1 MSVEIKRSC
10 NSNIQR
16 KDDKIVFNS
25 FIITLT
31 NDDLTNF
38 RRIRDIFDRE
48 NRLDGLP
55 DREAKILALMLE
67 IGMLQYLKV
76 KG

>member
-16 KDDKIVFNS
+16 KDDKIIFNS

-48 NRLDGLP
+48 NRLNGLP
-55 DREAKILALMLE
+55 DREAKILALMLD
-67 IGMLQYLKV
+67 IGMIKYLEV

>member
-1 MSVEIKRSC
+1 MSVEIRRSC

-16 KDDKIVFNS
+16 KEDKIVFNS

-48 NRLDGLP
+48 NRFNGLP
-55 DREAKILALMLE
+55 DREAKILALMLD
-67 IGMLQYLKV
+67 IGMIKYLEV

>member
-31 NDDLTNF
+31 GDDLTNF
-38 RRIRDIFDRE
+38 RRIRDIMDRE
-48 NRLDGLP
+48 NRFNGLP
-55 DREAKILALMLE
+55 DREAKILALMLD
-67 IGMLQYLKV
+67 IGMIKYLEV

>member
-1 MSVEIKRSC
+1 MSIEIKRSC

-48 NRLDGLP
+48 NRMVGLP
-55 DREAKILALMLE
+55 DREAKILALMLD
-67 IGMLQYLKV
+67 IGMIKYLEV

>member
-38 RRIRDIFDRE
+38 RRIRDIFDKE
-48 NRLDGLP
+48 NRLSGLP
-55 DREAKILALMLE
+55 DREAKILALMLD
-67 IGMLQYLKV
+67 IGMIKYLEV

>member
-1 MSVEIKRSC
+1 MSVEIKRCC

-16 KDDKIVFNS
+16 KDEKIVFNS
-25 FIITLT
+25 FTITLT

-48 NRLDGLP
+48 NRMVGLP
-55 DREAKILALMLE
+55 DREAKILALMLD
-67 IGMLQYLKV
+67 IGMIKYLEV

>member
-1 MSVEIKRSC
+1 MTVEIKRSC

-25 FIITLT
+25 FIVTLT

-48 NRLDGLP
+48 NRLNGLP

>member
-31 NDDLTNF
+31 GDDLTNF
-38 RRIRDIFDRE
+38 RRIKDIFDRE
-48 NRLDGLP
+48 NRFNGLP
-55 DREAKILALMLE
+55 DREAKILALMLD
-67 IGMLQYLKV
+67 IGMIKYLEV

>member
-16 KDDKIVFNS
+16 KEDKIVFNS
-25 FIITLT
+25 FIITIS

-48 NRLDGLP
+48 NRLNGLP
-55 DREAKILALMLE
+55 DREAKILAIMLD
-67 IGMLQYLKV
+67 IGMIKYLEV

>member
-48 NRLDGLP
+48 NRLNGLP

>member
-16 KDDKIVFNS
+16 KDDKIIFNS

-48 NRLDGLP
+48 NRLNGLP
-55 DREAKILALMLE
+55 DREAKILALMLD
-67 IGMLQYLKV
+67 IGMIQYLEV

>member
-48 NRLDGLP
+48 NRLSGLP
-55 DREAKILALMLE
+55 DREAKILALMLD
-67 IGMLQYLKV
+67 IGMIKYLEV

>member
-1 MSVEIKRSC
+1 MTVEIKRSC

-48 NRLDGLP
+48 NRLSGLP

>member
-16 KDDKIVFNS
+16 KGDKIVFNS

-48 NRLDGLP
+48 NRLNGLP
-55 DREAKILALMLE
+55 DREAKILALMLD
-67 IGMLQYLKV
+67 IGMIKYLEV

>member
-31 NDDLTNF
+31 GEDLTCF
-38 RRIRDIFDRE
+38 RRIRDLFDAE
-48 NRLDGLP
+48 NRFAGVP

-67 IGMLQYLKV
+67 IGMVDYVKV
-76 KG
+76 MS

>member
-48 NRLDGLP
+48 NRLNGLP
-55 DREAKILALMLE
+55 DREAKILALMLD
-67 IGMLQYLKV
+67 IGMIKYLEV

>member
-16 KDDKIVFNS
+16 KDEKIVFNS

-31 NDDLTNF
+31 GNDLTNF

-48 NRLDGLP
+48 NRLSGLP

-67 IGMLQYLKV
+67 IGMVEYTAV

>member
-16 KDDKIVFNS
+16 KEDKIVFNS

-38 RRIRDIFDRE
+38 RRIRDIMDRE
-48 NRLDGLP
+48 NRFNGLP
-55 DREAKILALMLE
+55 DREAKILTLMLD
-67 IGMLQYLKV
+67 IGMIKYLEV

>member
-1 MSVEIKRSC
+1 MSIEIKRSC

-48 NRLDGLP
+48 NRMVGLP

-67 IGMLQYLKV
+67 IGMVDYVKV
-76 KG
+76 MA

>member
-1 MSVEIKRSC
+1 MTVEIKRSC

>member
-48 NRLDGLP
+48 NRFNGLP
-55 DREAKILALMLE
+55 DREAKILALMLD
-67 IGMLQYLKV
+67 IGMIKYLEV

>member
-1 MSVEIKRSC
+1 MTIEIKRSC

-38 RRIRDIFDRE
+38 RRIRDNFDKE
-48 NRLDGLP
+48 NRLSGLP

>member
-38 RRIRDIFDRE
+38 RRIRNIFDRE
-48 NRLDGLP
+48 NRLNGLP
-55 DREAKILALMLE
+55 DREAKILAIMLD
-67 IGMLQYLKV
+67 IGMIKYLEV

>member
-38 RRIRDIFDRE
+38 RRIRDIFDRK
-48 NRLDGLP
+48 NRLSDLP
-55 DREAKILALMLE
+55 DREAKILAFMLE
-67 IGMLQYLKV
+67 IGMIRYLEV
-76 KG
+76 ER

>member
-31 NDDLTNF
+31 IDDLTNF

-48 NRLDGLP
+48 NRLSGLP

>member
-1 MSVEIKRSC
+1 MSVTIKRSC

-16 KDDKIVFNS
+16 KEDKIVFNS

-48 NRLDGLP
+48 NRFNGLP

-67 IGMLQYLKV
+67 IGMIRYLEV
-76 KG
+76 KE

>member
-10 NSNIQR
+10 NSNIHR

-31 NDDLTNF
+31 GDDLTNF
-38 RRIRDIFDRE
+38 RRISDIFDRE
-48 NRLDGLP
+48 NRLNGLP
-55 DREAKILALMLE
+55 DREAKILALMLD
-67 IGMLQYLKV
+67 IGMIKYLEV
-76 KG
+76 KA

>member
-1 MSVEIKRSC
+1 MTVEIKRSC

-16 KDDKIVFNS
+16 KEDKIVFNS

-48 NRLDGLP
+48 NRLNGLP
-55 DREAKILALMLE
+55 DREAKILALMLD
-67 IGMLQYLKV
+67 IGMIKYLEV

>member
-1 MSVEIKRSC
+1 MSVTIKRSC

-38 RRIRDIFDRE
+38 RRIRDIFNRE
-48 NRLDGLP
+48 NRLNGLP
-55 DREAKILALMLE
+55 DREAKILAFMLE
-67 IGMLQYLKV
+67 IGMIRYLEV
-76 KG
+76 EG